1 MAKDNAKIFK
11 KHGFIFYKSVLNL
24 GFFMMQNLYQLYSE
38 LNARKSF
45 ISTVTSSPEK
55 FYKLKIKP
63 KKKFGRFQEGENGSI
78 KLRYLI
84 PPVHLLKLIQSKICN
99 HLEQIELPDSMY
111 GSIKGSNNV
120 INALQHI
127 ENIYFFKID
136 LKNFFSN
143 ITNKQVHHALM
154 ENGFAWEI
162 ARILTKLT
170 TYQCSLPQGAPTSP
184 VLANLAFT
192 KTARQ
197 LEAFIKGNDITF
209 TIFLDDLVFSSKK
222 NFKHLTIQIL
232 DIIRS
237 NGFFPHNKKINYR
250 KYICDVTGL
259 LVGNGKLKLVS
270 KMQSEAIINPRVRG
284 YARFVNEYYNFYL
297 SNKIPK

>member
-1 MAKDNAKIFK
+1 MIQN
-11 KHGFIFYKSVLNL
+11 FYR
-24 GFFMMQNLYQLYSE
+24 LYSE
-38 LNARKSF
+38 LNAGKSF
-45 ISTVTSSPEK
+45 ISTITCSPEK

-63 KKKFGRFQEGENGSI
+63 KKKFGGFQEDENGSI
-78 KLRYLI
+78 KLRYI
-84 PPVHLLKLIQSKICN
+84 VPPVHSLKLIQSKICN

-143 ITNKQVHHALM
+143 ITNRQVHHALM
-154 ENGFAWEI
+154 ENGFTWEI

-184 VLANLAFT
+184 ILANLAFI
-192 KTARQ
+192 KTARE
-197 LEAFIKGNDITF
+197 LETFIKGHDITF

-222 NFKHLTIQIL
+222 DFKHLTTQIL

-237 NGFFPHNKKINYR
+237 NGFFPHNKKISYR

-270 KMQSEAIINPRVRG
+270 KMKNEAIKNPRVRR
-284 YARFVNEYYNFYL
+284 YIKFVKEYYSAYLISKSSIGFPPAYL
-297 SNKIPK
+297 SF